1 MPLGRARLGPRW
13 LAPTTLLAIVLLWL
27 GRLPAQGVETQ
38 ERPLAVVDLH
48 ADLPYQ
54 HVYRGVEFASGS
66 GQYPAQELSR
76 AGVVGVVLPLFI
88 PQRVH
93 AQGPRLAD
101 LEHSY
106 RRVFDALT
114 RTPPY
119 ALPGCLAP
127 AGRVRTWLAFEGSA
141 PLAADPQALTAWV
154 ARGVRSVGLV
164 HTSDNALASSSGDRS
179 PSSEGLHSQGR
190 ELVRKAHQLGV
201 PVDVSHASD
210 RALADVLGLAREDRM
225 PVIATHSNARSLA
238 AHPRNLSD
246 EQLRG
251 IAATG
256 GIVGVNFHG
265 PFLRRGERA
274 TLADVVDHVRHL
286 VNVMGSEH
294 VAIGSDFEGGIA
306 PPPELSDVHGFQ
318 RLARALQQA
327 GLSRAAVA
335 RIFSTNALRVLC
347 RGEAG
352 RTTP

>member
-1 MPLGRARLGPRW
+1 MRRARGAPRW
-13 LAPTTLLAIVLLWL
+13 VAPTALLAIVLLWL
-27 GRLPAQGVETQ
+27 GRLPAQGVATQ

-54 HVYRGVEFASGS
+54 HVYRGVDFASGS
-66 GQYPAQELSR
+66 GQYAAEELLR

-88 PQRVH
+88 PHRVH
-93 AQGPRLAD
+93 ARGPRLAD

-106 RRVFDALT
+106 RSVFDALT

-127 AGRVRTWLAFEGSA
+127 AGRVRTWLAFEGAA
-141 PLAADPQALTAWV
+141 PLAADPEALTAWV

-164 HTSDNALASSSGDRS
+164 HTADNALASSSGERK
-179 PSSEGLHSQGR
+179 PSAEGLHPRGR

-201 PVDVSHASD
+201 AVDVSHASD
-210 RALADVLGLAREDRM
+210 RALADVLALAREDHV

-238 AHPRNLSD
+238 GHPRNLSD

-256 GIVGVNFHG
+256 GVVGVNFHG
-265 PFLRRGERA
+265 PFLRRGGRA

-286 VNVMGSEH
+286 VKVMGSAH

-306 PPPELSDVHGFQ
+306 PPPELSDIQGFQ

-327 GLSRAAVA
+327 GLPRATVA
-335 RIFSTNALRVLC
+335 QIYSTNALRILC
-347 RGEAG
+347 RGEAE
-352 RTTP
+352 RAAP